1 MTDSLIDELPKKV
14 IDKDGKEVDDPDFKP
29 KMKRKDARSYRY
41 TSKAEDILWRAEIVQ
56 KVMQEC
62 MTFFERNEMFT
73 SLAHKRVAE
82 EMEDVIKTEIYNRQA
97 KGNIP
102 MKKVA
107 GL

>member
-29 KMKRKDARSYRY
+29 KMKRKDTRSYSY
-41 TSKAEDILWRAEIVQ
+41 TIKAEDILWRAEIVQ

-62 MTFFERNEMFT
+62 MIFLRRNHMLT
-73 SLAHKRVAE
+73 SKAHRRVADE
-82 EMEDVIKTEIYNRQA
+82 VDDLEKSEIYNLSLRDKDIQRSL
-97 KGNIP
+97 
-102 MKKVA
+102 